1 MDNKTESKDT
11 HTVPF
16 PIDYQV
22 PVDVGALILIDILYE
37 QGKINKATYDKV
49 QKKYGRLKNKESE
62 VSKHE
67 K

>member
-1 MDNKTESKDT
+1 MDNKTESKD
-11 HTVPF
+11 TVPF

-37 QGKINKATYDKV
+37 QGTINKATYDKV
-49 QKKYGRLKNKESE
+49 QKKYGKLRNKESE
-62 VSKHE
+62 VLKHE

>member
-1 MDNKTESKDT
+1 MNNKTESKDT

-16 PIDYQV
+16 PIDYKV
-22 PVDVGALILIDILYE
+22 SVEAGAMLLIDILYE
-37 QGKINKATYDKV
+37 QGKINKATYDNV
-49 QKKYGRLKNKESE
+49 QKKYGNKKNKESE